1 MKDEPKVSSGG
12 RLYGV
17 DLLKIL
23 SMLMVV
29 ILHIL
34 GQGGILSAVKPFS
47 LRYEAA
53 WLLEISAYCAVN
65 CFALASGYVM
75 IDLKFKYHRIMSLWL
90 QVVFYAVLISVG
102 FYFCLPGSL
111 DLKFIIQSFFPVG
124 FNRYWYF
131 TAYFPT
137 FFLIPF
143 FNHLLHTLDH
153 QKARRLIITLVL
165 LLSVYP
171 TLVKADLFVTKD
183 GYSFLWISALYLI
196 GAYCKKYAVGINR
209 KARYAVLLYL
219 AAVGVTWLW
228 QYGVPFLTFRISGQA
243 KSFSINLVSYSSPT
257 ILLSAVALLIA
268 FSKIQIQKPILQK
281 SILLLSSLSFSVY
294 LIHDHPMLWQY
305 WFKNHFVSYAS
316 LSSFLLPLA
325 VIGTAAVIFAVC
337 SLIDL
342 IRHYLFK
349 WCKVDQKCRSIL
361 ERVSGLAKKTV
372 SKFGL
377 PHP

>member
-34 GQGGILSAVKPFS
+34 GHGGILAAVKPFS

-90 QVVFYAVLISVG
+90 RVVFYAVLISVG

-111 DLKFIIQSFFPVG
+111 NLKFIIQSFFPVG

-153 QKARRLIITLVL
+153 QNARRLIITLV

-196 GAYCKKYAVGINR
+196 GAYCKKCAVGINR

-228 QYGVPFLTFRISGQA
+228 QYGVPFLTFRISGQV

-268 FSKIQIQKPILQK
+268 FSKIKIQKPIIQK

-349 WCKVDQKCRSIL
+349 WCKVDQKCKFIFDRLS
-361 ERVSGLAKKTV
+361 RLAKKTV